1 MNETSEGKRIVFA
14 INSEGKNFIVTSEF
28 LESIKH
34 ILTDKGVSSRY
45 LQTKGGSTSA
55 VAIDKERA
63 TELSIVESTTGFII
77 GKTIF
82 SQEYEAWNRREYGR
96 PYSDAKRGM
105 LPIKVARMVVNI
117 ALRGV
122 PPQSKPLET
131 RRLLLDPFCGMG
143 SILGEALVGGWNV
156 VGSDISEEVLVRS
169 QKILSGS

>member
-1 MNETSEGKRIVFA
+1 MSEIEAFAAKAGGVVKIAIVRDETGDVDAKKLAEILMNETSEGKRIVFA

-105 LPIKVARMVVNI
+105 LPIKSCA
-117 ALRGV
+117 
-122 PPQSKPLET
+122 
-131 RRLLLDPFCGMG
+131 D
-143 SILGEALVGGWNV
+143 GGKYCSS
-156 VGSDISEEVLVRS
+156 GCSPSE
-169 QKILSGS
+169 